1 MHTINIPR
9 IPRQS
14 RGVFICGHSSRI
26 LACASRHTS
35 TVCQPR
41 RFCYLSPV
49 NGLFRSSA
57 WSVALLLCLAHT
69 GVKYTPVSSLHFFL
83 LCPRGTLSTRIP
95 DFGIC
100 ISVPETS
107 RKHQAALSFQD
118 PHEPRYA
125 IFGGISI
132 SMWMWS
138 GHISASMLLIP
149 FQLHSALRML
159 PISLL
164 FSPKNTFRLYFE
176 ANTTHL

>member
-14 RGVFICGHSSRI
+14 RGFFICGHSSRI

-69 GVKYTPVSSLHFFL
+69 GVKYTPVSSLHFSCCVHVVPSAPEFPISVFVFQFRKL
-83 LCPRGTLSTRIP
+83 LVSIRRLFPFRIPMNLDTLSLAASP
-95 DFGIC
+95 SACGC
-100 ISVPETS
+100 GLGTS
-107 RKHQAALSFQD
+107 
-118 PHEPRYA
+118 P
-125 IFGGISI
+125 
-132 SMWMWS
+132 
-138 GHISASMLLIP
+138 
-149 FQLHSALRML
+149 LRC
-159 PISLL
+159 S
-164 FSPKNTFRLYFE
+164 
-176 ANTTHL
+176 

>member
-1 MHTINIPR
+1 MFICRLSPIN

-14 RGVFICGHSSRI
+14 RGFFICGHSPRI
-26 LACASRHTS
+26 LARASRRAS

-41 RFCYLSPV
+41 KFRYLPPV
-49 NGLFRSSA
+49 NGHFRSLA
-57 WSVALLLCLAHT
+57 WSAALLLCPART
-69 GVKYTPVSSLHFFL
+69 DIGCTPVSSLHFFL

-138 GHISASMLLIP
+138 RHTSASIILIP
-149 FQLHSALRML
+149 FQLHSVLRML

-164 FSPKNTFRLYFE
+164 FSPKNTFLLYFG
-176 ANTTHL
+176 ANTT

>member
-1 MHTINIPR
+1 MKKVENYLETLKLKKCLFGGIAPKQIE
-9 IPRQS
+9 IVIQE
-14 RGVFICGHSSRI
+14 ICM
-26 LACASRHTS
+26 L
-35 TVCQPR
+35 
-41 RFCYLSPV
+41 YDLE
-49 NGLFRSSA
+49 L
-57 WSVALLLCLAHT
+57 
-69 GVKYTPVSSLHFFL
+69 YTPVSSLHFFL

-138 GHISASMLLIP
+138 RHTSASIILIP
-149 FQLHSALRML
+149 FQLHSVLRML

-164 FSPKNTFRLYFE
+164 FSPKNTFLLYFG
-176 ANTTHL
+176 ANTT

>member
-1 MHTINIPR
+1 MVV
-9 IPRQS
+9 S
-14 RGVFICGHSSRI
+14 RLHSTRVLQTMSFYF
-26 LACASRHTS
+26 CETYS
-35 TVCQPR
+35 TLSPR